1 MSGHNHPHNHLP
13 DDFEG
18 VYASGVQWSGNPN
31 DTLVREAG
39 ALTPATALDVGCG
52 EGADAV
58 WLAENG
64 WNVTAIDPSA
74 TAIERTRALAAEHD
88 VAVEAICGDAAAL
101 VGRSFDLVTC
111 SYVPFTDG
119 AAVAQLEALVAP
131 GGTLLF
137 VHHDLDPSESRG
149 ILSPRDVAELLTE
162 LSVVELKS
170 AKRHVTS
177 GAGAHHTDDVV
188 LVAAAAAQ
196 R

>member
-31 DTLVREAG
+31 DALVREVSG
-39 ALTPATALDVGCG
+39 LTPATAVDVGCG

-58 WLAENG
+58 WLADNG
-64 WNVTAIDPSA
+64 WTVTAVDPSD

-88 VAVEAICGDAAAL
+88 VTVEAISGDASAL
-101 VGRSFDLVTC
+101 TGRTFDLVCC
-111 SYVPFTDG
+111 SYVPFTD
-119 AAVAQLEALVAP
+119 ASAISQLEELVAP
-131 GGTLLF
+131 GGTLLL
-137 VHHDLDPSESRG
+137 VHHDFEPAESKG
-149 ILSPRDVAELLTE
+149 ILGPRDAAELLTR
-162 LSVVELKS
+162 LTVVELKQS
-170 AKRHVTS
+170 QRHVTS

-188 LVAAAAAQ
+188 LVAEAP